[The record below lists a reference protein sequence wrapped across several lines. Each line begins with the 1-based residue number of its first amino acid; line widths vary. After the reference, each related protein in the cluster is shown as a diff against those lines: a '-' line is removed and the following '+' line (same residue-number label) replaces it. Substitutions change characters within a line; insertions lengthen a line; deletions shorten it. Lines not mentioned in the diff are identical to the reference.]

1 MEPYNQPAHAKQAL
15 KRLHSR
21 GQTREVHV
29 YRLTCAGEHDG
40 VLAERISLKRANTRD
55 MFAEGIFDSRSL
67 GINDTPEPEADEQE
81 DNEFAGFV
89 PV

>member
-15 KRLHSR
+15 KHLHRR

-40 VLAERISLKRANTRD
+40 VLAERILLKRANIRD
-55 MFAEGIFDSRSL
+55 MFAEGIFDLKSL
-67 GINDTPEPEADEQE
+67 GRTDTLEPKVDEC
-81 DNEFAGFV
+81 AGFV